1 MDFTTYLIYG
11 VPVLAIIM
19 GLVKLA
25 REQGLPSKYAPL
37 LSIALGVI
45 LGCAVAYQNHTDY
58 VAGAVIGLVAGLSAS
73 GLYDAAKFN
82 APQDAAAEIT
92 E

>member
-1 MDFTTYLIYG
+1 MDFSTYLIYG

-37 LSIALGVI
+37 LSICLGII
-45 LGCAVAYQNHTDY
+45 LGCAVAYQNSSDY
-58 VAGAVIGLVAGLSAS
+58 VAGAVIGLVAGLSAA
-73 GLYDAAKFN
+73 GLYDTAKYT
-82 APQDAAAEIT
+82 AGDIT
-92 E
+92 EE